1 MAFRSDVWF
10 LPIARDIEAD
20 PNVGFTIAHHLARG
34 SIMKLL
40 TEVLPT
46 KNARVEAICSLLLS
60 AIRIIE
66 SQLPCAV
73 RLSSHNVCG
82 GAGPRLSLA

>member
-1 MAFRSDVWF
+1 MAELRRGAPLATICNF
-10 LPIARDIEAD
+10 LL
-20 PNVGFTIAHHLARG
+20 N
-34 SIMKLL
+34 
-40 TEVLPT
+40 
-46 KNARVEAICSLLLS
+46 

-82 GAGPRLSLA
+82 SAGPHLSLA